1 MELIVFAFS
10 VELSAE
16 NSNLSAV
23 SGNQRN
29 QLFGCM
35 PEEQAKNSNRYITQP
50 IKHKNKWWKIRT
62 TNDGESGENHG
73 LGSGEDFMT
82 DKICSSEKRGSVG
95 FAIDTTA

>member
-10 VELSAE
+10 VDLSAE

-35 PEEQAKNSNRYITQP
+35 P
-50 IKHKNKWWKIRT
+50 
-62 TNDGESGENHG
+62 DSGGNT
-73 LGSGEDFMT
+73 GSGDCGDDDPLFVGRPGQGGEQKSSALHDNLYELHSHSVFG
-82 DKICSSEKRGSVG
+82 ICHLEYWV
-95 FAIDTTA
+95 